1 MNKSFIKSLIN
12 PFELLGIDEQSTLKD
27 ARKSYYNLAMICHP
41 DQGGDEQNMKI
52 LANAYKFVELQLKS
66 VNNVNQNIGEDLEKE
81 FEEFNASI
89 DAEILPMRDLFDLAH
104 DDFNKKFNEKF
115 QEEEKYQYV
124 ELVAGD
130 PFSAGYG
137 SLMDAD
143 TRVIDINDMEE
154 EEEEKYQYV
163 ELVAG
168 DPFSAGYGSLMDAD
182 TRVIDINDMEEEE
195 EIPIT
200 HQRFSSEIII
210 YNDPQLLPNT
220 YGNNLRYDITD
231 IKDFTEN
238 QGNLKMNDY
247 RIAHRELENI
257 PTDFKSDM
265 DTPIKDLSKLVK
277 LKEEERK
284 KESDSFKLQPQIQ
297 LNFN

>member
-1 MNKSFIKSLIN
+1 MNKSLIN

-41 DQGGDEQNMKI
+41 DQGGDEKNMKI

-137 SLMDAD
+137 SLMD
-143 TRVIDINDMEE
+143 TDIKE
-154 EEEEKYQYV
+154 EEEEK
-163 ELVAG
+163 
-168 DPFSAGYGSLMDAD
+168 
-182 TRVIDINDMEEEE
+182 
-195 EIPIT
+195 EIPT
-200 HQRFSSEIII
+200 TRQRFSSEIII

-247 RIAHRELENI
+247 RIAHRELENV

-284 KESDSFKLQPQIQ
+284 KESASFKLQPQIQ

>member
-1 MNKSFIKSLIN
+1 MNKSLIN

-41 DQGGDEQNMKI
+41 DQGGDEKNMKI

-81 FEEFNASI
+81 FEEFNANI

-115 QEEEKYQYV
+115 KEEEKYQYV

-137 SLMDAD
+137 SLMD
-143 TRVIDINDMEE
+143 TDIK
-154 EEEEKYQYV
+154 EEEK
-163 ELVAG
+163 
-168 DPFSAGYGSLMDAD
+168 
-182 TRVIDINDMEEEE
+182 
-195 EIPIT
+195 EIPT
-200 HQRFSSEIII
+200 TRQRFSSEIII

-247 RIAHRELENI
+247 RIAHRELENV

-265 DTPIKDLSKLVK
+265 DTPIKNLSKLVK

-284 KESDSFKLQPQIQ
+284 KESASFKLQPQIQ

>member
-1 MNKSFIKSLIN
+1 MNKSLIN

-41 DQGGDEQNMKI
+41 DQGGDEKNMKI

-81 FEEFNASI
+81 FEKFNISVK
-89 DAEILPMRDLFDLAH
+89 AEILPMRDLFDLAH

-115 QEEEKYQYV
+115 QEKEEEKYEFA

-137 SLMDAD
+137 YLMD
-143 TRVIDINDMEE
+143 TDIK
-154 EEEEKYQYV
+154 EEEEK
-163 ELVAG
+163 
-168 DPFSAGYGSLMDAD
+168 
-182 TRVIDINDMEEEE
+182 
-195 EIPIT
+195 EIPT
-200 HQRFSSEIII
+200 TRQRFSSEIII

-247 RIAHRELENI
+247 HIAHRELENV
-257 PTDFKSDM
+257 PTDFKSNM

-284 KESDSFKLQPQIQ
+284 KEFASFKLQPQIE

>member
-1 MNKSFIKSLIN
+1 MNKSLIN

-41 DQGGDEQNMKI
+41 DQGGDEKNMKI

-81 FEEFNASI
+81 FEKFNISVK
-89 DAEILPMRDLFDLAH
+89 AEILPMRDLFDLAH

-115 QEEEKYQYV
+115 QEKEEEKYEFA

-137 SLMDAD
+137 YLMD
-143 TRVIDINDMEE
+143 TDIK
-154 EEEEKYQYV
+154 EEEEK
-163 ELVAG
+163 
-168 DPFSAGYGSLMDAD
+168 
-182 TRVIDINDMEEEE
+182 
-195 EIPIT
+195 EIPT
-200 HQRFSSEIII
+200 TRQRFSSEIII

-247 RIAHRELENI
+247 HIAHRELENV
-257 PTDFKSDM
+257 PTDFKSNM

-284 KESDSFKLQPQIQ
+284 KEFDSFKLQPQIE

>member
-1 MNKSFIKSLIN
+1 MNKSLIN

-41 DQGGDEQNMKI
+41 DQGGDEKNMKI

-81 FEEFNASI
+81 FEEFNANI

-137 SLMDAD
+137 SLMDDD
-143 TRVIDINDMEE
+143 TRVIDINNMEQEE
-154 EEEEKYQYV
+154 EEEEK
-163 ELVAG
+163 
-168 DPFSAGYGSLMDAD
+168 
-182 TRVIDINDMEEEE
+182 
-195 EIPIT
+195 IPMT
-200 HQRFSSEIII
+200 HKRFSSEIII

-247 RIAHRELENI
+247 RIAHRELENV
-257 PTDFKSDM
+257 PTGFKSDM
-265 DTPIKDLSKLVK
+265 DVPIKDLSKLVK

-284 KESDSFKLQPQIQ
+284 KEFVSFKLQPQIQ

>member
-1 MNKSFIKSLIN
+1 MNKSLIN

-41 DQGGDEQNMKI
+41 DQGGDEKNMKI

-81 FEEFNASI
+81 FEEFNANI

-137 SLMDAD
+137 SLMD
-143 TRVIDINDMEE
+143 TDIK
-154 EEEEKYQYV
+154 EEEK
-163 ELVAG
+163 
-168 DPFSAGYGSLMDAD
+168 
-182 TRVIDINDMEEEE
+182 
-195 EIPIT
+195 EIPT
-200 HQRFSSEIII
+200 TRQRFSSEIII

-247 RIAHRELENI
+247 RIAHRELENV

-265 DTPIKDLSKLVK
+265 DTPIKNLSKLVK

-284 KESDSFKLQPQIQ
+284 KESASFKLQPQIQ

>member
-1 MNKSFIKSLIN
+1 MNKSLIN

-41 DQGGDEQNMKI
+41 DQGGDEKNMKI

-137 SLMDAD
+137 SLMD
-143 TRVIDINDMEE
+143 TDIK
-154 EEEEKYQYV
+154 EEEK
-163 ELVAG
+163 
-168 DPFSAGYGSLMDAD
+168 
-182 TRVIDINDMEEEE
+182 
-195 EIPIT
+195 EIPT
-200 HQRFSSEIII
+200 TRQRFSSEIII

-247 RIAHRELENI
+247 RIAHRELENV

-265 DTPIKDLSKLVK
+265 DTPIKNLSKLVK

-284 KESDSFKLQPQIQ
+284 KESASFKLQPQIQ

>member
-1 MNKSFIKSLIN
+1 MNKSLIN

-41 DQGGDEQNMKI
+41 DQGGDEKNMKI

-81 FEEFNASI
+81 FEKFNISVK
-89 DAEILPMRDLFDLAH
+89 AEILPMRDLFDLAH

-115 QEEEKYQYV
+115 QEKEEEKYEFA

-137 SLMDAD
+137 YLMD
-143 TRVIDINDMEE
+143 TDIK
-154 EEEEKYQYV
+154 EEEEK
-163 ELVAG
+163 
-168 DPFSAGYGSLMDAD
+168 
-182 TRVIDINDMEEEE
+182 
-195 EIPIT
+195 EIPT
-200 HQRFSSEIII
+200 TRQRFSSEIII

-220 YGNNLRYDITD
+220 YCNNLRYDITD

-247 RIAHRELENI
+247 HIAHRELENV
-257 PTDFKSDM
+257 PTDFKSNM

-284 KESDSFKLQPQIQ
+284 KEFDSFKLQPQIE

>member
-1 MNKSFIKSLIN
+1 MNKSLIN

-41 DQGGDEQNMKI
+41 DQGGDEKNMKI

-81 FEEFNASI
+81 FEKFNISVK
-89 DAEILPMRDLFDLAH
+89 AEILPMRDLFDLAH

-115 QEEEKYQYV
+115 QEKEEEKYEFA

-137 SLMDAD
+137 SLMD
-143 TRVIDINDMEE
+143 TDIKK
-154 EEEEKYQYV
+154 EEEK
-163 ELVAG
+163 
-168 DPFSAGYGSLMDAD
+168 
-182 TRVIDINDMEEEE
+182 
-195 EIPIT
+195 EIPT
-200 HQRFSSEIII
+200 TRQRFSSEIII

-247 RIAHRELENI
+247 HIAHRELENV
-257 PTDFKSDM
+257 PTDFKSNM

-284 KESDSFKLQPQIQ
+284 KEFDSFKLQPQIE

>member
-1 MNKSFIKSLIN
+1 MNKSLIKSLIN

-41 DQGGDEQNMKI
+41 DQGGDEKNMKI

-154 EEEEKYQYV
+154 EEEK
-163 ELVAG
+163 
-168 DPFSAGYGSLMDAD
+168 
-182 TRVIDINDMEEEE
+182 
-195 EIPIT
+195 IPIT
-200 HQRFSSEIII
+200 HKRFSSEIII

-284 KESDSFKLQPQIQ
+284 KESDLFKSQHPQIQ